1 MVLGCAPWRNRAVS
15 AKCSKRR
22 RIESRNCIQYQRLII
37 MACATAGMAQ
47 SASPT
52 INMTSNMSLYIEY
65 SNQ

>member
-1 MVLGCAPWRNRAVS
+1 
-15 AKCSKRR
+15 
-22 RIESRNCIQYQRLII
+22 

-52 INMTSNMSLYIEY
+52 INMASNMSLYIED